1 MTVKDEE
8 ETIYLIE
15 VDQAGLFTI
24 DGLEGGQLAQ
34 VLNVTCPSMLLPY
47 ARETIDSTLT
57 KGSFPPLMI
66 PPINFEALFASAVQQ
81 AAAQQEAAAEAP
93 ESSTH

>member
-1 MTVKDEE
+1 
-8 ETIYLIE
+8 
-15 VDQAGLFTI
+15 
-24 DGLEGGQLAQ
+24 
-34 VLNVTCPSMLLPY
+34 MLLPY

-81 AAAQQEAAAEAP
+81 AAAQQEAAAAAP

>member
-1 MTVKDEE
+1 M
-8 ETIYLIE
+8 
-15 VDQAGLFTI
+15 DQAGLFTVE
-24 DGLEGGQLAQ
+24 GLDGGQLAQ

-81 AAAQQEAAAEAP
+81 AAAQQEAAAAAP